1 MARGRVPQ
9 ALQVPRYSANAALLT
24 LESAQDWA
32 FVAQVLR
39 QIRVL
44 VKAVERAGQVREA
57 VPQAL
62 ELAIRLQAETRLGAR
77 CAVAP
82 ASHV

>member
-1 MARGRVPQ
+1 M
-9 ALQVPRYSANAALLT
+9 L
-24 LESAQDWA
+24 
-32 FVAQVLR
+32 VAQVLR

-62 ELAIRLQAETRLGAR
+62 ELAIRLQAETRLGQSVQAEHS
-77 CAVAP
+77 VS
-82 ASHV
+82 ASVCGWPP